1 MKVIFL
7 DHDGVICLSTEW
19 GGRHKKQKKLT
30 KEINKATY
38 LPVLEFLSLENN
50 RNKEPTTG
58 SKIKDDKIG
67 KFINSKLKMLI
78 MQKILIIS

>member
-1 MKVIFL
+1 M
-7 DHDGVICLSTEW
+7 
-19 GGRHKKQKKLT
+19 
-30 KEINKATY
+30 NKATY

-50 RNKEPTTG
+50 KNKDPMIG

-78 MQKILIIS
+78 MQKTPIIS